1 MTSKAARTTP
11 SNATRRLL
19 RVEAWRVAESSTHP
33 GMTPR
38 RGKPHLNLA
47 NHPIHGRY
55 PHQMSASISSKSFA
69 SRRANESLFAPLA
82 LRPPIS
88 PRKKL
93 KFTRNAR
100 RNHETRFPS
109 RISNQHFSIPR
120 LHPSLASS
128 YVASKGQSC
137 HPPFSTPIPLSW
149 FTNSRFVVQLLAA
162 TENETNE
169 RTTPQTAEETTRHD
183 TTRRTHHAARR
194 RRR

>member
-88 PRKKL
+88 PRRKL
-93 KFTRNAR
+93 NFTRNAR
-100 RNHETRFPS
+100 RNHHTSFSS
-109 RISNQHFSIPR
+109 RISNPHFPIPR
-120 LHPSLASS
+120 LHPTLASS
-128 YVASKGQSC
+128 YVASKDSKY
-137 HPPFSTPIPLSW
+137 HPSLLDPHPTFLVYEPSITIRIQHIQHLY
-149 FTNSRFVVQLLAA
+149 VQ
-162 TENETNE
+162 TV
-169 RTTPQTAEETTRHD
+169 
-183 TTRRTHHAARR
+183 
-194 RRR
+194 